1 LLSLYLSLFYR
12 NDNQEIIKISTKNLP
27 KTSIKIPSIPDDK
40 NLKNNIREA
49 LLRRPEMKL
58 IKLKTNEQSNQLK
71 YGKNLL
77 QPQLDLEIGAS
88 KDQGSGS
95 YNRSQTN
102 NFANITMSI
111 PLQFSEARGK
121 INSAESK
128 LNSIKY
134 QTALLEDQIKVEID
148 QLIIKILTINEAF
161 YLIEE
166 EVKLAQKLQ
175 ESELEKFKQGAS
187 NFFLVNLREQENANS
202 QATLIEVYK
211 ELQNSLVDYKLA
223 IFDNKEIN

>member
-1 LLSLYLSLFYR
+1 
-12 NDNQEIIKISTKNLP
+12 
-27 KTSIKIPSIPDDK
+27 
-40 NLKNNIREA
+40 
-49 LLRRPEMKL
+49 MKL

>member
-1 LLSLYLSLFYR
+1 M
-12 NDNQEIIKISTKNLP
+12 IKHIQRRIYNYSTYHGW
-27 KTSIKIPSIPDDK
+27 
-40 NLKNNIREA
+40 NNIHV
-49 LLRRPEMKL
+49 
-58 IKLKTNEQSNQLK
+58 
-71 YGKNLL
+71 
-77 QPQLDLEIGAS
+77 
-88 KDQGSGS
+88 
-95 YNRSQTN
+95 
-102 NFANITMSI
+102 
-111 PLQFSEARGK
+111 
-121 INSAESK
+121 SK